1 MARQDFIAQLRDLGY
16 PIEDLGNNKVAFKYK
31 IPIGRLA
38 DQEVQLG
45 FLVGDDFP
53 AAPPSGPHVSPR
65 LLPINPG
72 GGSHPNC
79 GVHASDQFGPNW
91 EYWSRPFPDWGRTDH
106 SVRTYMA
113 FVRLLF
119 ETL

>member
-1 MARQDFIAQLRDLGY
+1 MARQDFINQLRELGH
-16 PIEDLGNNKVAFKYK
+16 EVDDLGNNHVAINYV

-38 DQEVQLG
+38 DQNIRLG
-45 FLVGDDFP
+45 FIVGDDFP
-53 AAPPSGPHVSPR
+53 ANPPSGPHVSPR
-65 LLPINPG
+65 LLPINPQ

-79 GVHASDQFGPNW
+79 GIHESNQFGPEW

-106 SVRTYMA
+106 TVRTYIA
-113 FVRLLF
+113 FVRRLF